1 MQADAVSKG
10 VRLVW
15 RAQWFSF
22 WLRITPVFPSV
33 DQGVT
38 SQEHR
43 GATTIGER
51 VETVLNY
58 WTVTIFLPALLVAL
72 AILVLIIRATEKH

>member
-1 MQADAVSKG
+1 
-10 VRLVW
+10 
-15 RAQWFSF
+15 
-22 WLRITPVFPSV
+22 
-33 DQGVT
+33 
-38 SQEHR
+38 
-43 GATTIGER
+43 